1 MTIRDLYHNVNVAS
15 SLVPAV
21 RTASATGSA
30 VDLRGYD
37 SAIVTVTFGAYGDGT
52 HTPKLQH
59 SVDGVTYA
67 DVLSSDVVGE
77 LTALSDSTGANASQ
91 TIGYIGQ
98 RRYVRVVMTVAS
110 ASTGVA
116 YVSPKH

>member
-59 SVDGVTYA
+59 SV
-67 DVLSSDVVGE
+67 
-77 LTALSDSTGANASQ
+77 ANASQ